1 MIKYPFSLPKPRV
14 YQLPVEEENL
24 FDGLEDLDIG
34 PRWMGQQIRKNDMYV
49 EFGGPKHGYQSF
61 FLVEVCKAAS
71 EVVDGKVEIYGPEIN
86 ELEPGKS
93 YPIGYHFMMYGA
105 GLTDEHTEFLERSA
119 QNAYDHIENV
129 MLINSRATT
138 WSRIGIEVADRF
150 SLGKLAQVIRAS
162 IRTAVPMVEAV
173 EVRIIVGTPEVGG
186 VAVIKEMLPDIKA
199 LWSSIDARQDDL
211 DEDDVD
217 MFYGC
222 TICQS
227 FAPAHVCVITPTRI
241 PYCGIMSY
249 NGAKIS
255 VELDP
260 TGYVFEVEKEETLDN
275 NMGWYSGVDAVIHRK
290 SNGSTKKVN
299 LFSSIKYPQTNCG
312 CFEVITFY
320 IPELDALG
328 LVSRRSFV
336 DTPLG
341 LPFGKLAAAISGGA
355 QNHGFLG
362 ISVRNV
368 RSRTLM
374 RGDGGWDR
382 IVWMDSGLKA
392 EVAEAIPEELY
403 NKIAT
408 EETTIDIVTLK
419 AFLLEQQHP
428 IVGKFWENDEPKPL
442 QVPAPGEDWLTEES

>member
-1 MIKYPFSLPKPRV
+1 MIKYPVSLPKPKI
-14 YQLPVEEENL
+14 YQLPVDEECL
-24 FDGLEDLDIG
+24 FDGLEDIDIG
-34 PRWMGQQIRKNDMYV
+34 PRWMGQQIRKNDMYA

-61 FLVEVCKAAS
+61 FLVEVCKEAS
-71 EVVDGKVEIYGPEIN
+71 EVIDGKVEVYGPDIN
-86 ELEPGKS
+86 ELEPGRS
-93 YPIGYHFMMYGA
+93 YPIGYHFMMYGE
-105 GLTDEHTEFLERSA
+105 GLTDEHTEFLERTA
-119 QNAYDHIENV
+119 QNAYDHIEHV

-138 WSRIGIEVADRF
+138 WARVGTAVADRLSF
-150 SLGKLAQVIRAS
+150 AKLAQAIRAS
-162 IRTAVPMVEAV
+162 VRTAVPMVEAI
-173 EVRIIVGTPEVGG
+173 EVRIIVGSPELGG
-186 VAVIKEMLPDIKA
+186 TAMINEMLPEIKA
-199 LWSSIDARQDDL
+199 FWSSIDARQDDL
-211 DEDDVD
+211 DEDDAD

-260 TGYVFEVEKEETLDN
+260 TGYVFEVEKGETLDN
-275 NMGWYSGVDAVIHRK
+275 IMGWYSGVDEIVHRK
-290 SNGSTKKVN
+290 SNGSTKKVH

-328 LVSRRSFV
+328 LVSRRSFA

-341 LPFGKLAAAISGGA
+341 LPFAKLAAAISGGA

-374 RGDGGWDR
+374 RGDGGWER
-382 IVWMDSGLKA
+382 IVWMDSSLKA

-403 NKIAT
+403 DKIAT
-408 EETTIDIVTLK
+408 EETAPDIPALK
-419 AFLLEQQHP
+419 AFLIEKEHP
-428 IVGKFWENDEPKPL
+428 IVEKFWQDGEPNPL
-442 QVPAPGEDWLTEES
+442 ELPGPGEEWLAGEG